1 MENIGTE
8 YIYLNL
14 KANSKNIQKKI
25 ISSNSRKIEKDYKKI
40 IIFPQDNSI
49 WFYRSFKTIINIFEY
64 PIMESEKWSQN
75 DIEYNQNDP
84 PLEIK
89 NKIYK
94 LQEKINYDKFN
105 NIIRADI
112 LLRGESKFW
121 VFLHAGEK
129 FTDRTFVIIFS
140 KIHFNKRCYVS
151 IGTFINKKQYN
162 NKNNKRYNINKWSLN
177 NNIEKNILYESDSSK
192 ALSLNNNIYNIDNN
206 LDTSNDKNIDMNIEE
221 YNNIDNKDKTEY
233 EFIVLKKQELVK
245 EISLKDKKK
254 LLKEIKGRE
263 NTLDICKLKI
273 YIFDDGQKINIK
285 IKLDDGHYEN
295 EIHENYFKSAFDK
308 RNTNNIENDNNQIM
322 FAGSGEGCAI
332 ISFNNEISNKDY
344 KYKKTEDCKCCL
356 II

>member
-75 DIEYNQNDP
+75 DIEYIQNDP

-129 FTDRTFVIIFS
+129 FTDRTIVIIFS

-233 EFIVLKKQELVK
+233 EFIVLKKQQLVK
-245 EISLKDKKK
+245 EISLKEKKK